1 MPCAMYPDTLKYFV
15 KVIGKKAI
23 GHVTRVE
30 AISLNVHLS
39 FGAHKLT

>member
-1 MPCAMYPDTLKYFV
+1 MYTNPLKYFLE
-15 KVIGKKAI
+15 VIGEKAI

>member
-1 MPCAMYPDTLKYFV
+1 MYSDPLKHFM
-15 KVIGKKAI
+15 KVIRNEAI
-23 GHVTRVE
+23 WHVTGVE